1 MVRDMH
7 IFLLNPSSDEIDKNT
22 NVIEVYN
29 LVLKGVDDNQRT
41 WYNSGIGTY
50 VRSSFSFAAAQQFV
64 FPKIDQAIAWYADLH
79 FRSRQY

>member
-1 MVRDMH
+1 MH

-41 WYNSGIGTY
+41 WYNSGIGDL
-50 VRSSFSFAAAQQFV
+50 RSLVVFVCSGATVCFS
-64 FPKIDQAIAWYADLH
+64 
-79 FRSRQY
+79 